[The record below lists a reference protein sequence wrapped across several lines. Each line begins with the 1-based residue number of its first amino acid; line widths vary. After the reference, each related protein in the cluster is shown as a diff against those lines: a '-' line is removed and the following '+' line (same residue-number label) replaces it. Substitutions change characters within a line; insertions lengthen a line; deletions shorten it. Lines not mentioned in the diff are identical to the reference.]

1 MSYFKKKSFK
11 SVLESSS
18 CEIFAFQS
26 DCPTSVTLQLFFT
39 ASVGSYF
46 YFPFDCASWH
56 ILFYVKVPSLVTSI
70 TALLILSM
78 RAYTCLHLQSPK

>member
-39 ASVGSYF
+39 ASVGSY
-46 YFPFDCASWH
+46 Y
-56 ILFYVKVPSLVTSI
+56 
-70 TALLILSM
+70 
-78 RAYTCLHLQSPK
+78 